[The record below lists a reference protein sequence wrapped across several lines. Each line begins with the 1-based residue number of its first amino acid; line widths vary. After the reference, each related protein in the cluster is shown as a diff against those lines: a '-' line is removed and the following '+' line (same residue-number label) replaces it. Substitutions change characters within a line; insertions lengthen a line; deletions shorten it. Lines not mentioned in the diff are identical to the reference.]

1 MEICKH
7 PCRQGTCRGRG
18 GRFRLQMNIGTG
30 VNRHCLAA
38 HKPGGQL
45 PVIREIETALLGKNL
60 AALG

>member
-1 MEICKH
+1 
-7 PCRQGTCRGRG
+7 
-18 GRFRLQMNIGTG
+18 MNIGTG